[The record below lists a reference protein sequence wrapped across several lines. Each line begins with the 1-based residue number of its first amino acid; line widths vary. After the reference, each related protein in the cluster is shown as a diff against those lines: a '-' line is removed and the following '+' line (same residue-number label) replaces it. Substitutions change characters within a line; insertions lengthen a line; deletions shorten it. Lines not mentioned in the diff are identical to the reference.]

1 MQTPW
6 YTIRVT
12 KNTSIAMPSSLSVV
26 QYF

>member
-12 KNTSIAMPSSLSVV
+12 KNTSIAMPSLSVV

>member
-6 YTIRVT
+6 YIIRVT
-12 KNTSIAMPSSLSVV
+12 KNTSIAMPSLSVV